1 MRFDS
6 QSKFLGGKIKKNIS
20 RSCLTAFARLSYA
33 DAALKWGY
41 DGNIGPALLRL

>member
-6 QSKFLGGKIKKNIS
+6 QSKFLGGKIKKSIS

-33 DAALKWGY
+33 EGAVKWG
-41 DGNIGPALLRL
+41 